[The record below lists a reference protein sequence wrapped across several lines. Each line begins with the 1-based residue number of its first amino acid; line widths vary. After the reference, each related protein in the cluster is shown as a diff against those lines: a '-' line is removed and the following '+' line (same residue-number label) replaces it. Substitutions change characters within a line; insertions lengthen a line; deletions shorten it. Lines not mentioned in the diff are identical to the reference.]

1 MTAVPDKTDV
11 FVVGGGPAG
20 LAAAIA
26 ARLKGFDVTVADG
39 AHPPIDKACGEGLM
53 PDSFS
58 GLHRLGIRLD
68 VDQSYA
74 FRGIRFVGEGTSVE
88 ADFPSGAGIAMRR
101 TRLHEALIDRAVEV
115 GVSLLWGTRVTGLSN
130 EGVSLDR
137 QKIRCRWVIGAD
149 GQNSRVRRWANLDGV
164 RHESFRFGFRR
175 HYRLSPWTD
184 YMETY
189 WGSGSQMYVTPV
201 NQSEVCVVLITRDAH
216 LRLEQALPQFPELS
230 RRLAG
235 ASSST
240 TERGAV
246 AASRSL
252 RRVFRG
258 STILIGDASGS
269 VDAITGEGLSLSFHQ
284 AIALADALECG
295 DVRSYQAEHRR
306 LARRPNLMASL
317 MLSLDRFPVLRRR
330 VLRALASEP
339 AIFANL
345 LAMHMGSISPADF
358 LMHGMLPLGRQIL
371 TAS

>member
-58 GLHRLGIRLD
+58 ALHRLGIRLD

-201 NQSEVCVVLITRDAH
+201 NQSEVCVVLITRDAPAAGAGAAAIPGAEPAAGWRELFH
-216 LRLEQALPQFPELS
+216 NRTGGGYRIAQLAASLPRQHYPDRRCSQGRWMLS
-230 RRLAG
+230 RVKAYRSRFTKLLRWPMRWNAVMFG
-235 ASSST
+235 AIKLST
-240 TERGAV
+240 GVWRG
-246 AASRSL
+246 
-252 RRVFRG
+252 
-258 STILIGDASGS
+258 
-269 VDAITGEGLSLSFHQ
+269 
-284 AIALADALECG
+284 
-295 DVRSYQAEHRR
+295 VR
-306 LARRPNLMASL
+306 
-317 MLSLDRFPVLRRR
+317 
-330 VLRALASEP
+330 
-339 AIFANL
+339 I
-345 LAMHMGSISPADF
+345 
-358 LMHGMLPLGRQIL
+358 
-371 TAS
+371 